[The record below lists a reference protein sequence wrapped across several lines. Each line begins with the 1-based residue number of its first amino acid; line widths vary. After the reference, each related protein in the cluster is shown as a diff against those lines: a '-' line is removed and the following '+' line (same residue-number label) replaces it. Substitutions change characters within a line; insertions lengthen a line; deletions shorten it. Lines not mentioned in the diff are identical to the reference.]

1 MSTELLIALIALVG
15 TFISQI
21 TLWFVTKSTIQA
33 ATERLH
39 SQISREYELKQF
51 SNWQSELRE
60 SISELLTVTDPEGQ
74 ESISKH
80 LVAKFAH
87 KTQLL
92 LNQNIANHASVNRL
106 VNQLALQV
114 NDWLPVDNHSEILRT
129 HSELLEASKEI
140 LYLPSAF
147 R

>member
-1 MSTELLIALIALVG
+1 MSTELVIALIALIG

-21 TLWFVTKSTIQA
+21 TLWIVTKSTIQA

-39 SQISREYELKQF
+39 SQISREFELKQF

-60 SISELLTVTDPEGQ
+60 SVSQLLIVTDPEGQ

-80 LVAKFAH
+80 LVAKYTH

-92 LNQNIANHASVNRL
+92 LNQNMVGNKLKVTQIFFERTLTCSKHL
-106 VNQLALQV
+106 KKYYTYLQ
-114 NDWLPVDNHSEILRT
+114 R
-129 HSELLEASKEI
+129 
-140 LYLPSAF
+140 
-147 R
+147 

>member
-1 MSTELLIALIALVG
+1 MSIELLIALIALVG

-21 TLWFVTKSTIQA
+21 TLWFITKSTIHA

-39 SQISREYELKQF
+39 SQISREYELEQF

-60 SISELLTVTDPEGQ
+60 SISELLIVTDPEGQ
-74 ESISKH
+74 ESVSKH
-80 LVAKFAH
+80 LVAKFTH

-92 LNQNIANHASVNRL
+92 LNQNIASHSIVNQL

-114 NDWLPVDNHSEILRT
+114 NGWQQVESHSDILRT
-129 HSELLEASKEI
+129 HHDLLEASKEI
-140 LYLPSAF
+140 LYLPSQF

>member
-1 MSTELLIALIALVG
+1 MSSELFIALIALLG

-21 TLWFVTKSTIQA
+21 TLWFVTKSTINA
-33 ATERLH
+33 ATDRLH

-51 SNWQSELRE
+51 SNWQSDLRE
-60 SISELLTVTDPEGQ
+60 SVSELLIVTDPEGQ
-74 ESISKH
+74 ESISQH
-80 LVAKFAH
+80 LVAKFTH

-92 LNQNIANHASVNRL
+92 LNQNIANHASVNQL

-114 NDWLPVDNHSEILRT
+114 NGWYEGASHSEILRT
-129 HSELLEASKEI
+129 HAELIDASKKI
-140 LYLPSAF
+140 LYLPSEF

>member
-1 MSTELLIALIALVG
+1 MSTELVIALIALIG

-21 TLWFVTKSTIQA
+21 TLWLVTKSTIRA

-39 SQISREYELKQF
+39 GQISREFELKQF
-51 SNWQSELRE
+51 SDWQSELRE
-60 SISELLTVTDPEGQ
+60 SVSELLIVTDPEGQ

-80 LVAKFAH
+80 LVAKFTH

-92 LNQNIANHASVNRL
+92 LNQNIASHSRVNQL

-114 NDWLPVDNHSEILRT
+114 NGWYEGASHSEILHT
-129 HSELLEASKEI
+129 HADLIDASKKI
-140 LYLPSAF
+140 LYLPSEF